1 MSAWDEY
8 LAAALRL
15 DAVQREATTA
25 ATARTAAAQ
34 AAGQE
39 LAMVRQ
45 RLILQGAR
53 LSDLATRA
61 GMPAPL
67 LTPDVVVPDPP
78 DPVAAS
84 ALLRSAVTDI
94 DTADAALSEVD
105 TGTVARGPFPD
116 LSQTTRNLLVYGGV
130 ALVVLITQLILFF
143 VASGPAASVGAL
155 VCGAALPALG
165 YGVSWASIGLLYG
178 KVDRSPVI
186 GAGVSAAPVVLLC
199 GGIAVT
205 AFLR

>member
-8 LAAALRL
+8 LAAAQRL
-15 DAVQREATTA
+15 DAVRRDA
-25 ATARTAAAQ
+25 ATAAAARTTAVQ
-34 AAGQE
+34 NAGQE

-45 RLILQGAR
+45 RLTLQRAR

-67 LTPDVVVPDPP
+67 LTPDTPVPDPP

-84 ALLRSAVTDI
+84 ALLRAAVAEL

-105 TGTVARGPFPD
+105 TGKATRGPFPD
-116 LSQTTRNLLVYGGV
+116 LSQTTRNLLVYGAV

-205 AFLR
+205 ALLR

>member
-1 MSAWDEY
+1 MSAWDDY
-8 LAAALRL
+8 LTAAQRL
-15 DAVQREATTA
+15 DAAQRDA
-25 ATARTAAAQ
+25 TAAAAARTTAVQ
-34 AAGQE
+34 NAGQE

-45 RLILQGAR
+45 RLTLQAAR
-53 LSDLATRA
+53 LSGLAVRA

-67 LTPDVVVPDPP
+67 LTPDAPVPEPP

-84 ALLRSAVTDI
+84 ALLRAAIAEI

-105 TGTVARGPFPD
+105 TGTVTRGPLPD
-116 LSQTTRNLLVYGGV
+116 LPQTTRNLVVYGAV

-178 KVDRSPVI
+178 KVDRSAVI

-205 AFLR
+205 ALLR

>member
-8 LAAALRL
+8 LAAAQRL
-15 DAVQREATTA
+15 DAVRRDAATA
-25 ATARTAAAQ
+25 AAARTAAVQ
-34 AAGQE
+34 AAGQD
-39 LAMVRQ
+39 LGTVRQ
-45 RLILQGAR
+45 RLALQSAR
-53 LSDLATRA
+53 LADLAARA
-61 GMPAPL
+61 AMAPL
-67 LTPDVVVPDPP
+67 MLAPEPAMPDPP
-78 DPVAAS
+78 DPAAAG
-84 ALLRSAVTDI
+84 ALLRTAVTDL

-116 LSQTTRNLLVYGGV
+116 LPQTTRNVLVYGAV
-130 ALVVLITQLILFF
+130 ALVVLITQLVLFF

-178 KVDRSPVI
+178 KVDRTPVL
-186 GAGVSAAPVVLLC
+186 GAGISAAPVVLLC
-199 GGIAVT
+199 GGVAVT

>member
-8 LAAALRL
+8 LAAAQRL
-15 DAVQREATTA
+15 DAVRRDA
-25 ATARTAAAQ
+25 AAAAAARTAAVQ

-39 LAMVRQ
+39 LGTVRQ
-45 RLILQGAR
+45 RLALQSAR
-53 LSDLATRA
+53 LADLAARA
-61 GMPAPL
+61 AMAPL
-67 LTPDVVVPDPP
+67 TLGPESAMPDPP
-78 DPVAAS
+78 DPAAAG
-84 ALLRSAVTDI
+84 ALLRTAVTDL

-116 LSQTTRNLLVYGGV
+116 LPQTTRNVLVYGAV
-130 ALVVLITQLILFF
+130 ALVVLITQLVLFF

-165 YGVSWASIGLLYG
+165 YGVSWAGIGLLYG
-178 KVDRSPVI
+178 KVDRTPVL
-186 GAGVSAAPVVLLC
+186 GAGISAAPVVLLC
-199 GGIAVT
+199 GGVAVT